1 YISIGGGITV
11 KGLVG
16 MVPNKGV
23 NTEFGSDGI
32 KSDADVLRDG
42 GMDVAGLIIIRPRFK
57 LGAGVGVRGAFSI
70 GVAGESIIDIVYQ
83 PWSDGAGTILFAL
96 KVDIDI
102 AVIPITF
109 AIAQVKLGMFYTD
122 DYKKNS
128 WISFDDAVNRMDFDN
143 YIKALSADDESTISG
158 SMGKVA
164 RGHGNTFESPVK
176 TFSTYTKDS
185 TLPITSDS
193 ELSGTIKHP
202 KPQLLHLNGNKKIL
216 FFLGDDASRGD
227 YDCQAVYYAVY
238 DGNNWSQPVKVD
250 DDGTTDMDFNAVQA
264 GGKVILVYSD
274 LNKQFGSSL
283 TDVPEYLNSADMS
296 VRIFDENGNPGEEK
310 MLTKE
315 DGFSN
320 SMPKIAY
327 DENTGRTLISYLAT
341 DYNDSRADFGY
352 STMGE
357 LSKFLNNSYG
367 TVCYKMY
374 DSDFNEVGYSQNEVS
389 YLAYEEYYGEGSLD
403 NQRFVPLAADTLNVN
418 EMTANAF
425 EDKVYI
431 TYTVDTDG
439 NSETSEDMELYASI
453 IDINNNSS
461 VGPVR
466 LTTNDVQDSNPQTV
480 EYDGKVYIYW
490 NRNGNIVY
498 SDLDGALDG
507 SILKTSE
514 GYTAG
519 DMSYYEVQEGSDAA
533 QTFRVSYEP
542 NGILYLT
549 WNQLDSYT
557 EVSENDEEISVTR
570 RSLFMRTYDPHYSS
584 ESYVDE
590 ETGETKYIY
599 TGKWGAAKTFDD
611 AEGGELFA
619 EQSFIALDKDT
630 AMCAFR
636 AFNWVDDGD
645 GPKES
650 ANSDLIL
657 RSYRVITTMGLEN
670 AYTVPEYPMSG
681 DDAVLHITA
690 ENTGVFPVESVTF
703 KATLTDSEGN
713 VTDLGE
719 DVVNTH
725 LETSGD
731 VEGSFTF
738 KVPENG
744 DSYRFD
750 IIAYEE
756 NYSATPSTYTQTFK
770 KAPVIEN
777 IATELTRTNNAYET
791 IKAAFVNRGNKTTG
805 EMTFKVKSRNNVE
818 NSQYVELLSKTVDPL
833 EPGEVASIEEEFAIS
848 EGWGEGN
855 MQRLFISLEN
865 ADGSLYNEIS
875 DLYLLSDEDLEVT
888 DIVINDG
895 DESTIEVNAGEW
907 AYPHFEITPVE
918 ASASN
923 SLVYS
928 ISDSSVA
935 DIDPSNGRV
944 YGKKEGTATI
954 TVSAVNSKYSLF
966 VDEDNSTYDSEGN
979 LILFD
984 ENGVVNEPTL
994 AEAGSDTAV
1003 MTKTVQVK
1011 VTGTLPET
1019 TTEATTETTTE
1030 KSTEVTTKESKS
1042 SSGGSGRSS
1051 GSGKAS
1057 AKASSNVTEGATEA
1071 ATSDTQESN
1080 ETSGRNADKVK
1091 GFADVKGMWC
1101 EDIVNTLYSLGLV
1114 SGRTADTFAPNEN
1127 LTRAE
1132 LVQLLANISGADLK
1146 AYENADN
1153 KFADVDTNAWYYAS
1167 VMWAAENNIVYGIG
1181 NDMFAPNT
1189 NITREDT
1196 AAIIFRYLGVEEM
1209 ADSGNFTDANE
1220 ISAYASAAVNTLS
1233 AEGIINGYPDNT
1245 FRPKNTI
1252 TRAEAA
1258 AVLYGVNER

>member
-1 YISIGGGITV
+1 
-11 KGLVG
+11 
-16 MVPNKGV
+16 MVPNEGV
-23 NTEFGSDGI
+23 NRRLEFDGI
-32 KSDADVLRDG
+32 KMSQADFLKEG
-42 GMDVAGLIIIRPRFK
+42 GMDVAGTFLISPRFS
-57 LGAGVGVRGAFSI
+57 LGAGVGVRGAISV
-70 GVAGESIIDIVYQ
+70 GVSGNTTVNIVYQ
-83 PWSDGAGTILFAL
+83 PWSDGAGTIQFAL
-96 KVDIDI
+96 NVDIDLGP
-102 AVIPITF
+102 IPISF
-109 AIAQVKLGMFYTD
+109 AIAEITLGMFYTD
-122 DYKKNS
+122 NYQKNS
-128 WISFDDAVNRMDFDN
+128 WLDFEKADN
-143 YIKALSADDESTISG
+143 KENFENYLRTLSVEDESSISG

-164 RGHGNTFESPVK
+164 RGHGNTFEPTVK
-176 TFSTYTKDS
+176 TFSSYTKDG
-185 TLPITSDS
+185 TLPITQDS
-193 ELSGTIKHP
+193 ELSGTLKHP
-202 KPQLLHLNGNKKIL
+202 KPQLLHLNGNKNIL
-216 FFLGDDASRGD
+216 FFLGDDTSRGD

-238 DGNNWSQPVKVD
+238 DGSNWSQPVKVD

-296 VRIFDENGNPGEEK
+296 VRIFDENGVPGEEK
-310 MLTKE
+310 TLTKK

-327 DENTGRTLISYLAT
+327 DEKTGKTLIAYIAT
-341 DYNDSRADFGY
+341 DYSDSRADFSY
-352 STMGE
+352 STMGD

-389 YLAYEEYYGEGSLD
+389 YLAYEEHYGEGSLD
-403 NQRFVPLAADTLNVN
+403 NQRFVPMAADTLNVN
-418 EMTANAF
+418 EMTANAY

-439 NSETSEDMELYASI
+439 NSETSEDMELYASV

-498 SDLDGALDG
+498 SDLDNALGG
-507 SILKTSE
+507 SVTQTSE
-514 GYTAG
+514 GYSAG
-519 DMSYYEVQEGSDAA
+519 DMFYYEVQEGSDAA

-557 EVSENDEEISVTR
+557 ETDENDKEVTVAR
-570 RSLFMRTYDPHYSS
+570 RSLFMRSYDPHYSS

-599 TGKWGAAKTFDD
+599 TGNWGAAKTFDD
-611 AEGGELFA
+611 ANGGEMFA

-636 AFNWVDDGD
+636 AFGWENDGK
-645 GPKES
+645 GEKETP
-650 ANSDLIL
+650 NSDLIL
-657 RSYRVITTMGLEN
+657 RTYHVITTIGLEN
-670 AYTVPEYPMSG
+670 AYTEPAYPMSG

-690 ENTGVFPVESVTF
+690 GNIGVFPVDSVTF

-725 LETSGD
+725 FATSD
-731 VEGSFTF
+731 EVEGSFTF

-750 IIAYEE
+750 VIAYED
-756 NYSATPSTYTQTFK
+756 NYADAPSTYAETFN

-777 IATELTRTNNAYET
+777 IDPELTRTNNAYAK
-791 IKAAFVNRGNKTTG
+791 IKGVFVNKGNKATG
-805 EMTFKVKSRNNVE
+805 EMTFKVKSRSNTE
-818 NSQYVELLSKTVDPL
+818 NAQYVELLSKSLDSI
-833 EPGEVASIEEEFAIS
+833 EPGETISAEEEIAIG

-855 MQRLFISLEN
+855 MQRLFISIEN

-918 ASASN
+918 ASAGN
-923 SLVYS
+923 RLVYS
-928 ISDSSVA
+928 ISDSSIA
-935 DIDPSNGRV
+935 DIDPSNCRV

-966 VDEDNSTYDSEGN
+966 VDENNSTYDSEGN

-984 ENGVVNEPTL
+984 ENGVVNEPAL

-1030 KSTEVTTKESKS
+1030 KATEVTTKES
-1042 SSGGSGRSS
+1042 
-1051 GSGKAS
+1051 
-1057 AKASSNVTEGATEA
+1057 
-1071 ATSDTQESN
+1071 
-1080 ETSGRNADKVK
+1080 
-1091 GFADVKGMWC
+1091 
-1101 EDIVNTLYSLGLV
+1101 
-1114 SGRTADTFAPNEN
+1114 
-1127 LTRAE
+1127 
-1132 LVQLLANISGADLK
+1132 
-1146 AYENADN
+1146 
-1153 KFADVDTNAWYYAS
+1153 
-1167 VMWAAENNIVYGIG
+1167 
-1181 NDMFAPNT
+1181 
-1189 NITREDT
+1189 
-1196 AAIIFRYLGVEEM
+1196 
-1209 ADSGNFTDANE
+1209 
-1220 ISAYASAAVNTLS
+1220 
-1233 AEGIINGYPDNT
+1233 
-1245 FRPKNTI
+1245 
-1252 TRAEAA
+1252 
-1258 AVLYGVNER
+1258 